1 MSERFSPLAVIVT
14 FNPDFSNTLRNIQ
27 NLNSNEVPVLIVDN
41 HSSNLQEIKSN
52 KQKRNFLLEND
63 RNLGLGF
70 ALNKGIEYAKENRY
84 SHVWLFDQDSFLES
98 ESIRIF
104 LDVVQKYETVPGVQS
119 KVASFGPN
127 IFDKVKDRNIYGL
140 PENAVGLSD
149 AKFLITSGSLCSL
162 KILNEVGWI
171 RSDFFIDYLDY
182 EWCFRANNKGYVH
195 KIVTESKMS
204 HSIGNESRNI
214 LGLFKIA
221 IHSPFRWYFLFR
233 NGILMCRL
241 PHVPMKFKL
250 EVILKSGFRFSILP
264 FFSKSVFG
272 TYVHI
277 LHGIWDGLTQKESS
291 FYRRLVGLPEH
302 GNV

>member
-27 NLNSNEVPVLIVDN
+27 NLNSNDVPVLLVDN
-41 HSSNLQEIKSN
+41 HSSNLQEIKSK
-52 KQKRNFLLEND
+52 KQKQNFLLEND

-98 ESIRIF
+98 KSIRIF
-104 LDVVQKYETVPGVQS
+104 LDAVQKYETESGFDS

-127 IFDKVKDRNIYGL
+127 IFDTIKGRNIYGL
-140 PENAVGLSD
+140 SENISGLFD
-149 AKFLITSGSLCSL
+149 AKFLITSGSLCSI
-162 KILNEVGWI
+162 KILNEVGGI

-182 EWCFRANNKGYVH
+182 EWCFRANDKGYVH
-195 KIVTESKMS
+195 KIVTDSKMF
-204 HSIGNESRNI
+204 HSIGNESKSI

-233 NGILMCRL
+233 NGILMCGL
-241 PHVPMKFKL
+241 PHVPWKFKL
-250 EVILKSGFRFSILP
+250 EVILKSGFRFLILP
-264 FFSKSVFG
+264 LFSKSVFG
-272 TYVHI
+272 TYAHI
-277 LHGIWDGLTQKESS
+277 FCGIRDGFTRKESR
-291 FYRRLVGLPEH
+291 FYRRLVGLSETED
-302 GNV
+302 V